1 MNSED
6 DYVASVANV
15 RKDLIGREMVGMI
28 VYIVLE
34 RVV

>member
-6 DYVASVANV
+6 DYVSVANV